1 MTGVNSL
8 TSSAFN
14 DCLVRVVCD
23 RTSAALNP
31 IGSAPSPLINV
42 NGIQADNPYGITA
55 LNTWRSPALND
66 CVIGVVCDPA
76 SAALKPIVSASELL
90 INVSWVQPDN
100 SYGDA
105 ALHAWQSAAPFL
117 NGNGVGSDHPYGFTA
132 SITSAALVNEAGLR
146 SPIGTTLNP
155 AAMQVDLTGVTSFTA
170 SALGGGGLPR
180 PSFGTLS
187 ASVVQVDLTVVTP
200 FTASVIGSDR
210 VAQVLSDPLGT
221 RSPALNDCIGRVIC
235 DPTGSALVNSI
246 GSRLDNPYG
255 DQFGVN
261 AAMFATRSPSIN
273 GDGLLRPYS
282 EVLSPTIP
290 YGSVPAAV
298 DGCEKQ
304 L

>member
-1 MTGVNSL
+1 ML
-8 TSSAFN
+8 
-14 DCLVRVVCD
+14 
-23 RTSAALNP
+23 
-31 IGSAPSPLINV
+31 
-42 NGIQADNPYGITA
+42 
-55 LNTWRSPALND
+55 
-66 CVIGVVCDPA
+66 
-76 SAALKPIVSASELL
+76 AALKPIVSASELL

-132 SITSAALVNEAGLR
+132 SITSAALVNGAGLR

-210 VAQVLSDPLGT
+210 VARILSDPLGT

-282 EVLSPTIP
+282 EVLRPQSRTEAYPRRSTAAKSNSKADGQTQQKSAQTP
-290 YGSVPAAV
+290 LPRRDRARRSATSTSRTSPAALGGQAA
-298 DGCEKQ
+298 DHHQPLKRSGITPRPAA
-304 L
+304 LA